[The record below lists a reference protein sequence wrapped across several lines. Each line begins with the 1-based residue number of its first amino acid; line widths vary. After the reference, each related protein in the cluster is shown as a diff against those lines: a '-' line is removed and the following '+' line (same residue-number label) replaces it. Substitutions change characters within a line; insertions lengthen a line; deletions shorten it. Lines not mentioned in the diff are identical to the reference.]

1 MGSKVKEILNTG
13 KYQHPS
19 YVKETI
25 YEVITGS
32 QAYGVSNENS
42 DFDIYSVC
50 IPPKYIVFPF
60 TNGIIPYFGNQGE
73 KFEQYQ
79 QQHIKHNNKDYDISV
94 YNIVKYFQLCMENNP
109 NMIDTLFV
117 PLHCI
122 LHKTVIGDMIRDN
135 RKLFLHKGCWHKFK
149 GYAYSQLHKCLTKNP
164 EGKRVEIVN
173 KYGFDVKFASH
184 VIRLVDECEQILL
197 NGDIDLL
204 KSKEHQKAIRK
215 GEVSLDDI
223 QKWFQE
229 KEKHLENLYNTS
241 KIQYKPDEEKLKV
254 LLLDCLEMQYG
265 KLTNVFEH
273 DINIQSELQK
283 ITDAVN
289 IIQTKIK

>member
-1 MGSKVKEILNTG
+1 
-13 KYQHPS
+13 
-19 YVKETI
+19 
-25 YEVITGS
+25 
-32 QAYGVSNENS
+32 
-42 DFDIYSVC
+42 
-50 IPPKYIVFPF
+50 
-60 TNGIIPYFGNQGE
+60 
-73 KFEQYQ
+73 
-79 QQHIKHNNKDYDISV
+79 
-94 YNIVKYFQLCMENNP
+94 MENNP
-109 NMIDTLFV
+109 NTIDTLFV
-117 PLHCI
+117 PLNCI

-164 EGKRVEIVN
+164 EGKRLEIVN

-197 NGDIDLL
+197 DGDIDLL

-215 GEVSLDDI
+215 GEVPLEDI

-241 KIQYKPDEEKLKV
+241 SLQHKPDENRLKT
-254 LLLDCLEMQYG
+254 LLLNCLETYYG
-265 KLTNVFEH
+265 KLDYITYQG
-273 DINIQSELQK
+273 INIQTELQK

-289 IIQTKIK
+289 SIQSKIK

>member
-1 MGSKVKEILNTG
+1 MSSKVKDILNTG
-13 KYQHPS
+13 KYQYPS
-19 YVKETI
+19 FVKETI

-42 DFDIYSVC
+42 DFDIYAVC
-50 IPPKYIVFPF
+50 VPPKHIVFPF
-60 TNGIIPYFGNQGE
+60 TNGIISYFGNQGE

-79 QQHIKHNNKDYDISV
+79 QQHITFNTKDYDISV
-94 YNIVKYFQLCMENNP
+94 YSIVRYFQLCMENNP
-109 NMIDTLFV
+109 NTIDTLFV
-117 PLHCI
+117 PLNCI

-149 GYAYSQLHKCLTKNP
+149 GYAYSHLHKCLTKNP
-164 EGKRVEIVN
+164 EGKRLEIVN

-197 NGDIDLL
+197 DGDIDLL

-215 GEVSLDDI
+215 GEVPLEDI

-241 KIQYKPDEEKLKV
+241 SLQHKPDENRLKT
-254 LLLDCLEMQYG
+254 LLLNCLETYYG
-265 KLTNVFEH
+265 KLDYITYQG
-273 DINIQSELQK
+273 INIQTELQK

-289 IIQTKIK
+289 SIQSKIK